1 MRYTILSC
9 FYFVQ
14 SPIPSIGGDPQYATP
29 AKNKYFSHPSLI
41 IHLFLPTPPI
51 KLKQGQQI
59 GGGTTNSKPPGPIIM
74 MGRSETLSS
83 SQIQFITLFFC
94 SCTGLLRLL
103 AKGGK
108 VCAIMLWQNHFPEPN
123 QTYFDFS
130 SPNFIVQDHHITYW
144 ALLEMMLLGT
154 HTYIVC
160 HIPTKIQFWT
170 QYKDKACMKVSE
182 RTQCQDQL
190 SIFLRKSNSNTRLVW
205 VLKEISIP
213 TPGWYVQK

>member
-1 MRYTILSC
+1 VRYTILSC

-108 VCAIMLWQNHFPEPN
+108 VCAIML
-123 QTYFDFS
+123 
-130 SPNFIVQDHHITYW
+130 
-144 ALLEMMLLGT
+144 
-154 HTYIVC
+154 
-160 HIPTKIQFWT
+160 
-170 QYKDKACMKVSE
+170 
-182 RTQCQDQL
+182 
-190 SIFLRKSNSNTRLVW
+190 
-205 VLKEISIP
+205 
-213 TPGWYVQK
+213 